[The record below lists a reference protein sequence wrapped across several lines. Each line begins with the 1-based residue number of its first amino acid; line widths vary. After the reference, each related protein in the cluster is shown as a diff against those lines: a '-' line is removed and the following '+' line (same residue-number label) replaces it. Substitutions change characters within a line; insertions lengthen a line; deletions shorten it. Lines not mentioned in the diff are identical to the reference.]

1 MQRAFLEGKDVH
13 KETASIAFNIPIDE
27 VTSDLRSD
35 AKSISFGLLYG

>member
-13 KETASIAFNIPIDE
+13 KETASIAFGVPIDE

-35 AKSISFGLLYG
+35 AKAVS